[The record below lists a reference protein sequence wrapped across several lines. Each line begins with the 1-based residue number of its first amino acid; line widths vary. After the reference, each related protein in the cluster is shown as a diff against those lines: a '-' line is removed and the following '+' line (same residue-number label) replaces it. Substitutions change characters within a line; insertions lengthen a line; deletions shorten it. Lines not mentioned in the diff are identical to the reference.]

1 MAMKSGFGRIFAV
14 TAITLAMVMGSL
26 GLNGIA
32 IGADT
37 AKEKPL
43 DVKATQSDKKPAA
56 SETEIAKTG
65 EKAVTETD
73 TTQLL
78 IKGSK
83 KFMEGAEMVRD
94 RKDKAA
100 AEKMMLEGH
109 KMMAESETAWAKT
122 RKELSSGQKTVSEGH
137 AMMMKGY
144 TALKGDK
151 DADQGSQMVAEG
163 YKKLNEGLKSLAPMT
178 NGKDKK

>member
-14 TAITLAMVMGSL
+14 VAITFAMAMGSL
-26 GLNGIA
+26 SLNGIA

-37 AKEKPL
+37 AKEKPVDL
-43 DVKATQSDKKPAA
+43 KATQSEKKPTA

-94 RKDKAA
+94 RKDKA
-100 AEKMMLEGH
+100 GN
-109 KMMAESETAWAKT
+109 
-122 RKELSSGQKTVSEGH
+122 RNKE
-137 AMMMKGY
+137 
-144 TALKGDK
+144 
-151 DADQGSQMVAEG
+151 DQ
-163 YKKLNEGLKSLAPMT
+163 YN
-178 NGKDKK
+178 